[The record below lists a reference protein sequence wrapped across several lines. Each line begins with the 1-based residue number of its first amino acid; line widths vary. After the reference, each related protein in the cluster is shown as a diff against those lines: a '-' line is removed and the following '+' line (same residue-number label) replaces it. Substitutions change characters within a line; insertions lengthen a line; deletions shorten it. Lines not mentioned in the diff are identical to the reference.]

1 MKQSTERLLDKASRA
16 IEAATV
22 LLRENS
28 SDFAAG
34 RAYYGMFYVAEALL
48 NESGQHFR
56 KHSAVHAAYGE
67 QFAKTAILDPKYH
80 RWLLDGSD
88 KRLLGDYEVEVTL
101 DRDDVEKMIT
111 QAKEFLEVARRYL
124 EPSKDATLI
133 SEP

>member
-1 MKQSTERLLDKASRA
+1 LKQSTERLLDKASRA

-56 KHSAVHAAYGE
+56 KHSAVYAAYGE

-88 KRLLGDYEVEVTL
+88 KRLLGDYQPVQSELLWES
-101 DRDDVEKMIT
+101 RP
-111 QAKEFLEVARRYL
+111 AKVH
-124 EPSKDATLI
+124 
-133 SEP
+133 

>member
-1 MKQSTERLLDKASRA
+1 LKQSTERLLDKASRA
-16 IEAATV
+16 IEAARV

-80 RWLLDGSD
+80 RWLLNCSD
-88 KRLLGDYEVEVTL
+88 MRLLGDYEVETTL

-124 EPSKDATLI
+124 EPGKDAT
-133 SEP
+133 SKQT

>member
-1 MKQSTERLLDKASRA
+1 LKLSTERLLDKAGRA
-16 IEAATV
+16 IEAARV

-88 KRLLGDYEVEVTL
+88 KRLLGDYEVEVAL

-124 EPSKDATLI
+124 GLGKDAT
-133 SEP
+133 SKQT

>member
-1 MKQSTERLLDKASRA
+1 LKEATDRLLDKANRA
-16 IEAATV
+16 IEAAKV

-67 QFAKTAILDPKYH
+67 QFAKTNILDPKFH

-88 KRLLGDYEVEVTL
+88 MRLLGDYDVEVTL

-111 QAKEFLEVARRYL
+111 QAEEFLETARRYL
-124 EPSKDATLI
+124 ETGSTTAGPPK
-133 SEP
+133 

>member
-1 MKQSTERLLDKASRA
+1 MDKASRA
-16 IEAATV
+16 IEAAKV

-80 RWLLDGSD
+80 RWLLDSSD
-88 KRLLGDYEVEVTL
+88 KRILGDYEVEVTL

-124 EPSKDATLI
+124 EPGKDAT
-133 SEP
+133 SKQT

>member
-1 MKQSTERLLDKASRA
+1 MKESTERLLDKASRA
-16 IEAATV
+16 IEAAKV

-48 NESGQHFR
+48 NETGQHFR

-67 QFAKTAILDPKYH
+67 QFAKTGILDPKFH

-101 DRDDVEKMIT
+101 DRDDVEKMII
-111 QAKEFLEVARRYL
+111 QAE
-124 EPSKDATLI
+124 EPRFSSIFGTHCHRI
-133 SEP
+133 

>member
-1 MKQSTERLLDKASRA
+1 MKEATDRLLDKANRA
-16 IEAATV
+16 IEAAKV

-67 QFAKTAILDPKYH
+67 QFAKTNILDPKFH

-88 KRLLGDYEVEVTL
+88 MRLLGDYDVEVTL

-111 QAKEFLEVARRYL
+111 QAEEFLETARRYL
-124 EPSKDATLI
+124 ETGSTTAGPPK
-133 SEP
+133 